1 MCLSVLSC
9 ALLAKWLTQSPAEV
23 PGTEHKHQ
31 ATLGAWRCSS
41 DDKVH
46 TPRALQSSDPSV
58 ALPSLAVPPPH
69 ASWWPRWAARH
80 TRDPT
85 APLSCSAPRGA
96 FPSAGAAVAVHTPA
110 SGGVCP
116 CRAGRDQVTQERCQ
130 GAALGGPSL
139 GAVQAPP
146 DPARP
151 RSALRFSPP
160 RFTRPP
166 QKGPRA
172 NLRLPASRRP
182 LRWGAPSRDRGQA
195 HTCST
200 GHAWP
205 DVFDERQ

>member
-1 MCLSVLSC
+1 M
-9 ALLAKWLTQSPAEV
+9 
-23 PGTEHKHQ
+23 
-31 ATLGAWRCSS
+31 
-41 DDKVH
+41 
-46 TPRALQSSDPSV
+46 
-58 ALPSLAVPPPH
+58 
-69 ASWWPRWAARH
+69 
-80 TRDPT
+80 
-85 APLSCSAPRGA
+85 
-96 FPSAGAAVAVHTPA
+96 
-110 SGGVCP
+110 
-116 CRAGRDQVTQERCQ
+116 TQERCQ

-151 RSALRFSPP
+151 RLGLRFSPP

-182 LRWGAPSRDRGQA
+182 LCWGAPSRDRGQA